1 MASAIADASR
11 RVEIIQRSRTEPA
24 VNVQRRRW
32 GPPIWSADAAIDAP
46 RHRRDQET
54 VIPFSLALIFVRN
67 EA

>member
-1 MASAIADASR
+1 
-11 RVEIIQRSRTEPA
+11 VEIIQRSRTEPA